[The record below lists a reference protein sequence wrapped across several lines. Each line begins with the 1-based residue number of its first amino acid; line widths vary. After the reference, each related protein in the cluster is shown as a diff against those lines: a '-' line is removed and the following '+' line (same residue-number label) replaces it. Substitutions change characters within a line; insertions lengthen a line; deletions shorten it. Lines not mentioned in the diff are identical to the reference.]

1 MMRIKFL
8 LCLLALALGTP
19 LAGRSKVVLSVSNPG
34 NSQRAEVVSF
44 DIRKIWQAL
53 DVPEGTPLIVR
64 NAFRQQVASQ
74 AGADGSLLI
83 ETSVLPRGTAAYT
96 VEVGKPM
103 AYEPFVGGKS
113 YPWRVDDFAWENDK
127 CAYRAYGPAL
137 QKTGEQA
144 YGIDIWLKSTPHLDV
159 EKRYESE
166 RRGLAEAAA
175 LRKQGRAQEADS
187 VLLATTYHRDH
198 GTGLDCY
205 KVGPSLGCGT
215 PAVLLGDSLVL
226 PWCFERYE
234 VKENGPLRFSVELTY
249 PAKQIG
255 KEMLRE
261 HRLISLSKG
270 DYFNRM
276 TVWYEGMKKKSQ
288 IDVCGG
294 LVVHTKRTADLTL
307 ADDFIAYTDPTD
319 NAARHNFE
327 IYVAVVFPDGINET
341 RLIRD
346 PHHERQGIVGNAVGV
361 KRGLTADAA
370 FTYWFGASWH
380 KSGTADQAA
389 WLSQIKRF
397 VSNQRQPLQLSISKK
412 K

>member
-1 MMRIKFL
+1 M
-8 LCLLALALGTP
+8 
-19 LAGRSKVVLSVSNPG
+19 
-34 NSQRAEVVSF
+34 
-44 DIRKIWQAL
+44 
-53 DVPEGTPLIVR
+53 
-64 NAFRQQVASQ
+64 
-74 AGADGSLLI
+74 
-83 ETSVLPRGTAAYT
+83 
-96 VEVGKPM
+96 
-103 AYEPFVGGKS
+103 
-113 YPWRVDDFAWENDK
+113 
-127 CAYRAYGPAL
+127 
-137 QKTGEQA
+137 
-144 YGIDIWLKSTPHLDV
+144 

-234 VKENGPLRFSVELTY
+234 VKENGPLRFTVELTY
-249 PAKQIG
+249 PAKRIG
-255 KEMLRE
+255 KETLRE

-270 DYFNRM
+270 DYFNRI
-276 TVWYEGMKKKSQ
+276 TVWYEGMKKSQ

-346 PHHERQGIVGNAVGV
+346 PHHRKQGIIGNAIGV
-361 KRGLTADAA
+361 KTRPHSRRRLHLLVWCLVAQERNGRPGRMAGANQAICQQPTAATSA
-370 FTYWFGASWH
+370 EHQQEGMKLYAIEKGVF
-380 KSGTADQAA
+380 
-389 WLSQIKRF
+389 
-397 VSNQRQPLQLSISKK
+397 
-412 K
+412 

>member
-1 MMRIKFL
+1 MRIKFL
-8 LCLLALALGTP
+8 LCLLALALATP
-19 LAGRSKVVLSVSNPG
+19 LAGRPKVVLSVSNPG

-96 VEVGKPM
+96 VEAGKPM

-234 VKENGPLRFSVELTY
+234 VKENGPESGKTKCARFEKRNVQKS
-249 PAKQIG
+249 G
-255 KEMLRE
+255 K
-261 HRLISLSKG
+261 
-270 DYFNRM
+270 
-276 TVWYEGMKKKSQ
+276 
-288 IDVCGG
+288 
-294 LVVHTKRTADLTL
+294 TKR
-307 ADDFIAYTDPTD
+307 
-319 NAARHNFE
+319 
-327 IYVAVVFPDGINET
+327 
-341 RLIRD
+341 
-346 PHHERQGIVGNAVGV
+346 
-361 KRGLTADAA
+361 
-370 FTYWFGASWH
+370 
-380 KSGTADQAA
+380 
-389 WLSQIKRF
+389 
-397 VSNQRQPLQLSISKK
+397 SKK
-412 K
+412 FAHTTL